1 MNLLLDTNVLS
12 EVQRAMPAPK
22 VLAWLDAVDEDRVF
36 ISVGSIA
43 ELRRGI
49 ALMDDGRRRA
59 ALSAWLANDLP
70 ARFAERILPIDPA
83 IAEHWG
89 DLMAQSR
96 RSGVALS
103 VMERL
108 LGGRRGRPDPMG
120 ATATT
125 LARDSASAL
134 VMHRLQ
140 AIDRGRDAFHPRLQ
154 LQRQELRI
162 VP

>member
-12 EVQRAMPAPK
+12 EVQRPLPAPQ

-36 ISVGSIA
+36 VSIASIA

-59 ALSAWLANDLP
+59 ALATWLANDLP
-70 ARFAERILPIDPA
+70 ARFAERIVPIDHA

-103 VMERL
+103 VMDGFFAATALAKDLTLVTRNVSDFASCGVRL
-108 LGGRRGRPDPMG
+108 LNPWD
-120 ATATT
+120 
-125 LARDSASAL
+125 D
-134 VMHRLQ
+134 
-140 AIDRGRDAFHPRLQ
+140 
-154 LQRQELRI
+154 
-162 VP
+162 